1 MLDYYKILL
10 ISGDFRIRE
19 LGNDHLYTVN
29 FNSFISVSL
38 TISDMNLYKFQL
50 RIDEII

>member
-29 FNSFISVSL
+29 FNTFIRASL
-38 TISDMNLYKFQL
+38 TISDINLCKF
-50 RIDEII
+50 